1 MVNVHLAR
9 NYAMVRKGAE
19 DIVNGKILEYEAKTI
34 FQDGWREG
42 YKQGLAEI
50 REEIITAMLCEGIN
64 IDRVAQI
71 VKMPVE
77 QVMAIGKKAAVL

>member
-1 MVNVHLAR
+1 MSI
-9 NYAMVRKGAE
+9 M
-19 DIVNGKILEYEAKTI
+19 
-34 FQDGWREG
+34 
-42 YKQGLAEI
+42 EI

>member
-1 MVNVHLAR
+1 MELIKV
-9 NYAMVRKGAE
+9 
-19 DIVNGKILEYEAKTI
+19 KT
-34 FQDGWREG
+34 
-42 YKQGLAEI
+42 Y
-50 REEIITAMLCEGIN
+50 TCEGIN